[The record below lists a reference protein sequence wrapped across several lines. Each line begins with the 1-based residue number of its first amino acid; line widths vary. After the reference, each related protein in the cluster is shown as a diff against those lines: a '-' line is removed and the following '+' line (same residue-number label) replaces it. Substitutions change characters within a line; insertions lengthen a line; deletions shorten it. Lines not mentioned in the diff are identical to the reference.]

1 MHSLSTLE
9 IDNAVVTGNRCLAG
23 RKKLFYI
30 SQRGYY
36 ITTKYN
42 EKCDKS
48 PLYCLLSLHRS
59 NIGSRCEHQ
68 DSSIISSFA
77 TTRLISLVWFI
88 PHIKTHPR
96 SGVWPKS
103 LAPLI
108 IFLTM
113 LDFLI
118 SPRVW
123 RRLKISCGTADRTLG
138 VVISKHFWI
147 ALSSFAEESLLYLA
161 LDVEQNTITF
171 FISHTWP

>member
-1 MHSLSTLE
+1 MSSDKLHPASNCLTRLQLECCSTPSPHESMHSLSTLE

-68 DSSIISSFA
+68 DSSIIRSFA

-96 SGVWPKS
+96 SGV
-103 LAPLI
+103 
-108 IFLTM
+108 
-113 LDFLI
+113 
-118 SPRVW
+118 
-123 RRLKISCGTADRTLG
+123 
-138 VVISKHFWI
+138 
-147 ALSSFAEESLLYLA
+147 
-161 LDVEQNTITF
+161 
-171 FISHTWP
+171 